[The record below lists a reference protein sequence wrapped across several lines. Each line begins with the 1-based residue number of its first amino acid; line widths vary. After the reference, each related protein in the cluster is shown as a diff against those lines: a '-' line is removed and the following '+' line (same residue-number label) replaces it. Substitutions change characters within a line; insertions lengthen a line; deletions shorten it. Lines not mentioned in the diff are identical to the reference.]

1 LERALQAGAR
11 VIGINNR
18 DLTSFKTDLETT
30 FRLIRKIPED
40 RIVVSESGIVQ
51 RKDVERLFEA
61 EADALLIGETFM
73 KSPDIRAKIRELFGG
88 NK

>member
-1 LERALQAGAR
+1 
-11 VIGINNR
+11 
-18 DLTSFKTDLETT
+18 
-30 FRLIRKIPED
+30 
-40 RIVVSESGIVQ
+40 VVSESGIVQ